1 MTQYQREPAVRVL
14 ASSFNQATYTF
25 KEGDDE
31 RSPKFAVL
39 PTGVVANRVL
49 FMGTLTEVEDVGN
62 DQTYLRARVTDPTGV
77 VNVFAGQYQPEAMA
91 TLESLEAP
99 TFVAVIGKVN
109 TYETD
114 DGSTFVSI
122 RPEKVTTIS
131 QAVRDRWQAQAT
143 ARTLRRIDAVEN
155 GEHPNQ
161 GIVDDYD
168 MSMDELRK
176 EIDSA
181 VLEFENRTERQA
193 GANGSETA
201 AHS

>member
-25 KEGDDE
+25 KKGDDE

-49 FMGTLTEVEDVGN
+49 FMGTLTDVEDVGN
-62 DQTYLRARVTDPTGV
+62 DQAYLRARVTDPTGV
-77 VNVFAGQYQPEAMA
+77 VNVYAGQYQPEAMA

-114 DGSTFVSI
+114 DGSVRVSI
-122 RPEKVTTIS
+122 RPEEVTTVS
-131 QAVRDRWQAQAT
+131 QGVRDRWQAQAT
-143 ARTLRRIDAVEN
+143 ARTLRRIEAVEH
-155 GEHPNQ
+155 GEHPNEE
-161 GIVDDYD
+161 IVENYE
-168 MSMDELRK
+168 MSMEELRE
-176 EIDSA
+176 EITAA
-181 VLEFENRTERQA
+181 VHEFENRAERQTSTN
-193 GANGSETA
+193 GAETT